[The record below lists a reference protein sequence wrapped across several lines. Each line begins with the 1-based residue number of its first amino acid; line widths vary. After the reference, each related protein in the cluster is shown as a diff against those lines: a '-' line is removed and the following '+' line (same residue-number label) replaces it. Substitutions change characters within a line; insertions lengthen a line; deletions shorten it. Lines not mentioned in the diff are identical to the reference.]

1 MKRALVVYE
10 SMFGNT
16 RDVGAAIAEGL
27 AARGAGVELVDA
39 ESAPGELADGFDLLV
54 VGTPTHAFGL
64 PRRQTRA
71 EAAGRVANGEPISRG
86 DGVREWVERVRVVS
100 GQPTATFDTKV
111 DRPRLPGSAARA
123 VARRLRDRGATIID
137 TQTFRVTG
145 VEGPLM
151 EGELVRARAWAGALV
166 VDAAIHRVG

>member
-1 MKRALVVYE
+1 MRALVVYE

-16 RDVGAAIAEGL
+16 REVAAAIAEGL

-39 ESAPGELADGFDLLV
+39 ESAPGDLADRFDLLV
-54 VGTPTHAFGL
+54 VGAPTHAFGL
-64 PRRQTRA
+64 PKQQTRA
-71 EAAGRVANGEPISRG
+71 DAARRVAAGELVSRG
-86 DGVREWVERVRVVS
+86 EGVREWVDRVRVAK

-123 VARRLRDRGATIID
+123 AARRLRDRGASIIG
-137 TQTFRVTG
+137 TQTFHVTG
-145 VEGPLM
+145 MEGPLV
-151 EGELVRARAWAGALV
+151 EGELVGARAWAGGLV